1 MSSGTVRPE
10 VVAKTLREH
19 NAERERLAQLHEKSE
34 EEHTRQ
40 LSNMRHVESVAILI
54 KEHDAKAEEH
64 ERKIIDQNERSLALE
79 KQTTRELSKN
89 FKKSKNDVERLNV
102 CVFVIFFGCFH
113 FFWSNIQFF
122 RQLFCARRSACSVF

>member
-34 EEHTRQ
+34 EEHKRQ

-64 ERKIIDQNERSLALE
+64 ERKLIDQNERSLALE

-89 FKKSKNDVERLNV
+89 FEKSKNDVERLNV
-102 CVFVIFFGCFH
+102 CVFFLVDFTFSGRTFNSFDNCFVHVAAHALFFD
-113 FFWSNIQFF
+113 
-122 RQLFCARRSACSVF
+122 